1 MAKKTLT
8 LLALFAA
15 GLALALGGC
24 GSEDDNNGGG
34 GGGAGT
40 TTNESTTTNDDPY
53 DY

>member
-8 LLALFAA
+8 LLAIFAA

-24 GSEDDNNGGG
+24 GSDEDNGGG

>member
-1 MAKKTLT
+1 MAKKTLS
-8 LLALFAA
+8 LMAVFAA

-24 GSEDDNNGGG
+24 GEDEGNGGG
-34 GGGAGT
+34 SGGGGT